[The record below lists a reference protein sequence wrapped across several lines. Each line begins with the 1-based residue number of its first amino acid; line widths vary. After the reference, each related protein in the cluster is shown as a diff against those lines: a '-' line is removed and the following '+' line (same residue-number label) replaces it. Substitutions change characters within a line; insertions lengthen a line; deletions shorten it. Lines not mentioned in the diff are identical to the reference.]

1 MVNTNLKLVENSLI
15 YYEFIRQLRTHPE
28 NTKGFLEQ
36 VQITEDQ
43 QKSYMEKYEKNYW
56 ICLSGNTPVG
66 FVGMVDNDIRLAVQP
81 NSKGMGIGTFM
92 IQELIKNH
100 KDGTVKVLL
109 DNLSS
114 QKVFEKNNFT
124 NYKSDE
130 KFKYYKL

>member
-1 MVNTNLKLVENSLI
+1 MVNTNLKLVENSLV

-66 FVGMVDNDIRLAVQP
+66 FVGIVDNDIRLAVQP
-81 NSKGMGIGTFM
+81 NTKGLGIGTFM
-92 IQELIKNH
+92 IKELIKNH
-100 KDGTVKVLL
+100 KDGTAKVLL
-109 DNLSS
+109 DNISS

>member
-1 MVNTNLKLVENSLI
+1 MVNTNLKLVENSLV

-81 NSKGMGIGTFM
+81 KSKGMGIGTFM

-100 KDGTVKVLL
+100 KDGTAKVLL

>member
-1 MVNTNLKLVENSLI
+1 
-15 YYEFIRQLRTHPE
+15 
-28 NTKGFLEQ
+28 
-36 VQITEDQ
+36 
-43 QKSYMEKYEKNYW
+43 MEKYEKNYW

-66 FVGMVDNDIRLAVQP
+66 FVGIVDNDIRLAVQP
-81 NSKGMGIGTFM
+81 NTKGLGIGTFM

-100 KDGTVKVLL
+100 KDGTAKVLL

>member
-1 MVNTNLKLVENSLI
+1 MVNTNLKLVENSLV

-100 KDGTVKVLL
+100 KDGTAKVLL